1 MTGAGAAAMASP
13 CTLERTIDCAGT
25 RIPAVQAAA
34 AGRKQVMSMPR
45 YRGRHQPRDGRCAG
59 ASRFGFQKINGGGIH
74 DAMPPE
80 VGPTSTCLIY
90 PRGAARGAAPAAACC
105 PPELTLSQD
114 APMHKL
120 SLGSKLVLFATRL
133 DSGRAPAASR
143 VRQADPRVA
152 SGDRRDDKETPCAP
166 CDRAGE
172 RGRPDHAPT
181 AASLYL
187 CGLWT
192 VRSFRPRRPPAC
204 RAPPRDPRAPIGHRD
219 RYIAESSSMVTHPPG
234 RCARSPRK

>member
-1 MTGAGAAAMASP
+1 
-13 CTLERTIDCAGT
+13 
-25 RIPAVQAAA
+25 
-34 AGRKQVMSMPR
+34 MSMPR

-152 SGDRRDDKETPCAP
+152 SGDRRDDKET
-166 CDRAGE
+166 AGDSP
-172 RGRPDHAPT
+172 GALSAMRP
-181 AASLYL
+181 L
-187 CGLWT
+187 
-192 VRSFRPRRPPAC
+192 RPRRRARATRPRSHCCISLSLWSVDCAILPPTSPARMPRTAQRPT
-204 RAPPRDPRAPIGHRD
+204 RAD
-219 RYIAESSSMVTHPPG
+219 RPSRPVYCGKLLNGHPPTG
-234 RCARSPRK
+234 PVCPITP

>member
-45 YRGRHQPRDGRCAG
+45 CRGRHQPRDGRCAG

-74 DAMPPE
+74 DAMPAE

-120 SLGSKLVLFATRL
+120 SLGSTCTLRHGYSRAAPRRRRACARRIPGWRAETGETIRRRHAPPAT
-133 DSGRAPAASR
+133 APASEGDQTTLPLLHLSIS
-143 VRQADPRVA
+143 VVCGLCDPSAHVA
-152 SGDRRDDKETPCAP
+152 RPHAAHRPETHARRSAIATGILRKAP
-166 CDRAGE
+166 QWSPTHRAG
-172 RGRPDHAPT
+172 
-181 AASLYL
+181 
-187 CGLWT
+187 
-192 VRSFRPRRPPAC
+192 
-204 RAPPRDPRAPIGHRD
+204 PI
-219 RYIAESSSMVTHPPG
+219 TP
-234 RCARSPRK
+234 

>member
-1 MTGAGAAAMASP
+1 
-13 CTLERTIDCAGT
+13 
-25 RIPAVQAAA
+25 
-34 AGRKQVMSMPR
+34 MSMPR

-120 SLGSKLVLFATRL
+120 SLGSKLVLFATAARL
-133 DSGRAPAASR
+133 RPGPGGVARAPGGS
-143 VRQADPRVA
+143 Q
-152 SGDRRDDKETPCAP
+152 G
-166 CDRAGE
+166 GE
-172 RGRPDHAPT
+172 RRPE
-181 AASLYL
+181 
-187 CGLWT
+187 
-192 VRSFRPRRPPAC
+192 RR
-204 RAPPRDPRAPIGHRD
+204 
-219 RYIAESSSMVTHPPG
+219 
-234 RCARSPRK
+234 